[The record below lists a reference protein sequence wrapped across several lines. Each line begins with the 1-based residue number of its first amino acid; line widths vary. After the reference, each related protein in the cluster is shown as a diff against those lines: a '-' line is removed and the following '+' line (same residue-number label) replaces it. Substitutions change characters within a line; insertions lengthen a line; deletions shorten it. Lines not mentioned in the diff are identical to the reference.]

1 MVCEMFSR
9 IRARLPP
16 TEAWMPMAVT
26 IRSRS
31 SLPVRL
37 TMAARA
43 RSVALPMFISRITRE
58 SSSATGAAVLR
69 ATVSSACG
77 RERPAVSALE
87 SRLNGSGSRISAP
100 SADWARLGSASA
112 SDARRTPIA
121 ATADTRMIPGTSGTT
136 ARRGVRLEHRRR
148 KEFGPLREVIHVYRQ
163 VAQGGVEANGVA
175 VIVDPKL
182 AILEQLLRLRL
193 AVAHTGD
200 LADAHD
206 LARSSSHPL
215 GLNDHV
221 HRRSDLLLDCAR
233 R

>member
-1 MVCEMFSR
+1 MGTRKPTTPATANWGPNPKRSKEITAQAMRNATWIITNSDGRSFRFAR
-9 IRARLPP
+9 IRCSPRVSPPLSRRRWLDRSARGSNGRL
-16 TEAWMPMAVT
+16 T
-26 IRSRS
+26 RSRR
-31 SLPVRL
+31 VCDRRL
-37 TMAARA
+37 
-43 RSVALPMFISRITRE
+43 LGP
-58 SSSATGAAVLR
+58 
-69 ATVSSACG
+69 
-77 RERPAVSALE
+77 
-87 SRLNGSGSRISAP
+87 GSRISAP

-136 ARRGVRLEHRRR
+136 ARRGVRLEDRRR
-148 KEFGPLREVIHVYRQ
+148 KEFGPLREVIHVYGH
-163 VAQGGVEANGVA
+163 VAQGGVEADGVA

-182 AILEQLLRLRL
+182 AILDQLLRLRL
-193 AVAHTGD
+193 AVAQTGD